1 MPAGFRSRAI
11 ALRRPLEHEGWKTA
25 PAGIHSSWLGN
36 PALRD
41 ASAVGVGGGCGFDRL
56 SAVDAGRRPAL
67 QDVSAAGRG
76 EGIPFRGALVP
87 RVRACRPGARSP
99 WATLFPP
106 GELKAALPVP
116 SVRGQR
122 VEQELGHVRSRD
134 RLRERAVGGED
145 PVPAGSRFL
154 IQRRRPH
161 EHVGDA
167 GLLADPCIR
176 AVIVGKTRLPPM
188 RHNNC
193 FTIQDVPPQPML
205 ETNMLFGGVGC

>member
-1 MPAGFRSRAI
+1 MPVERGVLPRLLLLGVDGGCDFDRLSAVDA
-11 ALRRPLEHEGWKTA
+11 GWK
-25 PAGIHSSWLGN
+25 

-41 ASAVGVGGGCGFDRL
+41 ASAVGVR
-56 SAVDAGRRPAL
+56 GRARFWL
-67 QDVSAAGRG
+67 WRSR
-76 EGIPFRGALVP
+76 R
-87 RVRACRPGARSP
+87 RARSP